1 MLNHKIESPCF
12 ITRESIKLDMIKR
25 GVQCIEAMH
34 SGNNNFLGYRLNDKC
49 FLFTNTR
56 YGCQSDWPDLVR
68 YVRKLILNIT

>member
-34 SGNNNFLGYRLNDKC
+34 SGNNNFLGY
-49 FLFTNTR
+49 
-56 YGCQSDWPDLVR
+56 
-68 YVRKLILNIT
+68 